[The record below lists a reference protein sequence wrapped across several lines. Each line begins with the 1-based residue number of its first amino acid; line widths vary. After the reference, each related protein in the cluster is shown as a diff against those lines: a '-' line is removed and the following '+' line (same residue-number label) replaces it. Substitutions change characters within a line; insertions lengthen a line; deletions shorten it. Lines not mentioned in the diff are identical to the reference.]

1 MFSKALF
8 KQSCKA
14 NGIMWITITIAV
26 CIMLA
31 CLMMISGGGNLGEM
45 RTGITNTMVQDTMDK
60 QIQSRAL
67 NYYNITENT
76 LEKINSYDLS
86 NPMNYLLLQ
95 NDLQNYIDEICQSN
109 NYQEGTDEYNEVL
122 ALVYGTITYD
132 FNLDGENEIDIGLDY
147 TYLTKPIDMK
157 DEVYMREY
165 ASSFLSSN
173 MVSEQNV
180 DKVLSQLSQYSI
192 DEEDYKNL
200 TYTNEQGQKVS
211 RYTGES
217 GKVYIKDLSTDSIV
231 TYLARLEYELESLDP
246 SDPSFTEQENA
257 IKNALIAEVGESFL
271 SSLPQSVGESLQE
284 LGTMDLFNLI
294 TGSIFFK
301 VAGLLLPIIYIIM
314 VANNLIAGQVD
325 SGSMAYILSTSTKRK
340 QVVYTQATYL
350 VGSLFLMCLCTTAVS
365 FLCFMFLDTSM
376 ITMTYGELAL
386 LNIGFFITLFAISGI
401 SFLTSCWFNRTKHS
415 MGIGGG
421 LNMFFLVATILGLF
435 GSKVL
440 PSVVRID
447 SLNFFNYC
455 SIITLFD
462 EMSILGG
469 TTTFIWKLA
478 ILVVVGIVC
487 YVIGAEKFKRKDLP
501 L

>member
-14 NGIMWITITIAV
+14 NGIMWITITVAV

-76 LEKINSYDLS
+76 LEIINLS
-86 NPMNYLLLQ
+86 NPLLLQ
-95 NDLQNYIDEICQSN
+95 QDLQDYIDELCQAN

-132 FNLDGENEIDIGLDY
+132 FDFDGKNEIDIGLDY
-147 TYLTKPIDMK
+147 TYITKPTNME
-157 DEVYMREY
+157 DEIYMREY
-165 ASSFLSSN
+165 SSSFLSSN

-180 DKVLSQLSQYSI
+180 DKVINQLSQYSI
-192 DEEDYKNL
+192 DEEAYQNL
-200 TYTNEQGQKVS
+200 TYINDEGQEVS
-211 RYTGES
+211 RYTGDS
-217 GKVYIKDLSTDSIV
+217 GKIYIKELSIDSIV
-231 TYLARLEYELESLDP
+231 TYLARLEYELEALDP
-246 SDPSFTEQENA
+246 SGPSYNEQENA

-271 SSLPQSVGESLQE
+271 SSLPESVGESFQE

-325 SGSMAYILSTSTKRK
+325 SGSMAYILSTSTKRR

-365 FLCFMFLDTSM
+365 FICFMTLDTSM

-462 EMSILGG
+462 EMSILNG
-469 TTTFIWKLA
+469 TTTFIWKLG
-478 ILVVVGIVC
+478 ILVVIGIIC
-487 YVIGAEKFKRKDLP
+487 YIIGAEKFKRKDLP